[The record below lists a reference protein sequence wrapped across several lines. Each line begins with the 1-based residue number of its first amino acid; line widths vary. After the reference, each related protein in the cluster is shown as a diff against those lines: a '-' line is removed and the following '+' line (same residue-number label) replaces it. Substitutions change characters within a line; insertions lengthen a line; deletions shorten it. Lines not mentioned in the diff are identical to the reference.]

1 MTAAM
6 ELTDR
11 SVPIASGYGRRR
23 VQPVSGVYDE
33 CADTGESTRMRLHL
47 SHIYTISVACYSNP
61 PLLTVMDTPVI
72 LPCSLNH
79 ASHAPLAPHAPH
91 APLQRCGTPS
101 SSAALLSSFLHRM
114 RRKGALAGLE
124 ADPIVGLPAA
134 AASDALPA
142 TDGSP
147 TPSVLPV
154 AVLPGSAAQAALGP
168 LVRWVT
174 GQELLAEML
183 DQVGQCCN
191 ELNPNSFL
199 GASSLYRFVF
209 VSCMPV
215 PITPLHSECRDSN
228 STLQFPHFSHVILLA
243 RSSSSV
249 SIGPGIGRSAPPVAL
264 TPALGRCLARAG
276 GQAWSMPPWESCRC
290 VVSPWP

>member
-1 MTAAM
+1 
-6 ELTDR
+6 
-11 SVPIASGYGRRR
+11 
-23 VQPVSGVYDE
+23 
-33 CADTGESTRMRLHL
+33 
-47 SHIYTISVACYSNP
+47 
-61 PLLTVMDTPVI
+61 MDTPVFFAHFI
-72 LPCSLNH
+72 M
-79 ASHAPLAPHAPH
+79 PL

-134 AASDALPA
+134 AASYALPA

-147 TPSVLPV
+147 APSAVPV

-199 GASSLYRFVF
+199 GASSLYRYVF
-209 VSCMPV
+209 ISPARQYGTHNATSLLNVEIRIPHYSC
-215 PITPLHSECRDSN
+215 
-228 STLQFPHFSHVILLA
+228 HFSHIDSPCSLQLKRFYWSWDWPLGAASGFDACA
-243 RSSSSV
+243 RS
-249 SIGPGIGRSAPPVAL
+249 L
-264 TPALGRCLARAG
+264 LGESGRAG
-276 GQAWSMPPWESCRC
+276 LVNAAVGVMQVRSISQVLNPKPRNLH
-290 VVSPWP
+290 PKT